1 MRWFVEITDVEGN
14 DRLLRDILGQLSI
27 TVVEEQAG
35 RFLVSESFEA
45 LPTPGEVHDLAMRIR
60 SILEETGSADP
71 QIQLKLKIGTVFE
84 EAGGD
89 ARRKHAFLTISPAH
103 FRITGSTMSVK
114 FESSVS
120 LSEDQR
126 KRLEEEQREREYQ
139 QLRRKALS
147 RVVSAFRD
155 DRALQVQRLLCAEL
169 TPQTMGHI
177 ADLIQDDIG
186 GEMKDLISGAQLTR
200 FYRSINHPDVFGA
213 QARHIV
219 SNVEPPSR
227 PMSLGEAREFI
238 RALATRW
245 MDTKAGLDG
254 AA

>member
-14 DRLLRDILGQLSI
+14 DRLLREILGELSI

-35 RFLVSESFEA
+35 RFLVSESFEVLA
-45 LPTPGEVHDLAMRIR
+45 TPGEVHDLAMRVR
-60 SILEETGSADP
+60 SILEEADL
-71 QIQLKLKIGTVFE
+71 QIQLKFKLGSVFE

-103 FRITGSTMSVK
+103 FRIIGSTMSVK
-114 FESSVS
+114 LESSVP

-147 RVVSAFRD
+147 RVLSAFRD
-155 DRALQVQRLLCAEL
+155 DRALQVQRLLRGEL

-186 GEMKDLISGAQLTR
+186 REMRDLISGTQLAR
-200 FYRSINHPDVFGA
+200 FYRSINHPDVFGV

-219 SNVEPPSR
+219 SNVEPPSH

-245 MDTKAGLDG
+245 MDSKAGLDG